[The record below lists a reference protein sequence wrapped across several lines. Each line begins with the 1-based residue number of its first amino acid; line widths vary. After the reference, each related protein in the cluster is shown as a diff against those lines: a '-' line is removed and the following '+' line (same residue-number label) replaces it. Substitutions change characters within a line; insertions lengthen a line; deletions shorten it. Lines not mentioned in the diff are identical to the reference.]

1 MMTGD
6 YGTHQADWES
16 GFRLVGLL
24 LKTAVASGFAVNI
37 LTLLASLVAGAMALG
52 IMRVLGLR

>member
-6 YGTHQADWES
+6 FGTHEADWEL
-16 GFRLVGLL
+16 GFRPVRLL

-52 IMRVLGLR
+52 IMRVLGRR